1 MPNINLKKKFDTLK
15 LKFGDNFESMK
26 ESFFSEINLF
36 KMKILQPNANVSELF
51 DSSEIKQLQDE
62 IIFLREELKNKNNTI
77 KYVLDQLS

>member
-1 MPNINLKKKFDTLK
+1 
-15 LKFGDNFESMK
+15 
-26 ESFFSEINLF
+26 
-36 KMKILQPNANVSELF
+36 MKILQPNANVSESV

>member
-1 MPNINLKKKFDTLK
+1 
-15 LKFGDNFESMK
+15 MK

-36 KMKILQPNANVSELF
+36 KMKILQPNANVSELV